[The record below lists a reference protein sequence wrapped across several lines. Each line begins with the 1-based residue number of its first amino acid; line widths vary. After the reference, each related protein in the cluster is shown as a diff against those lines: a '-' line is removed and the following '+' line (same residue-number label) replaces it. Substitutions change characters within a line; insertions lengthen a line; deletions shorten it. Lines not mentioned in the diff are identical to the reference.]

1 MLRLLARLFPSLNTR
16 TLRRYART
24 AARIA
29 ALEPA
34 MQALSNEQLRAKTD
48 EFKAAL
54 AQGKTAQD
62 ILVEAFAVVREAAW
76 RRLGLRAFD
85 VQVIGAIALHEGRVA
100 EMRTGEGKT
109 LVAVFAAY
117 LGALS
122 GRGVHVVTVNEY
134 LAMRDARKMSRV
146 YGFLGLSTGVNLA
159 QLDAGVKRT
168 VYACDVTYGTNNEF
182 AFDYLRDN
190 MALDVSQRVQRTLHY
205 AIVDEA
211 DSILIDEARTPLIV
225 SGQSS
230 EAAELYLKLN
240 SIVPL
245 LKRQIGQEIAAK
257 LGKPAVLPEI
267 PGDFYVDEEDRQ
279 VYLTEAGHARA
290 EHLLEDQGLLPHGA
304 SLYDPVHAPKLFHLL
319 AALKAHFL
327 YKRDE
332 HYVVQGTEVVIVD
345 DFTGRLQ
352 PGRQWS
358 DGLHQAV
365 EAKEGVPIRPENLTL
380 ASITFQK
387 YFTLYDRLAGMTG
400 TAATDAQELAEVYR
414 LGVVV
419 IPPNRQVQR
428 KDAHDAVYAKASERD
443 AAVVQDIL
451 ECVRRKQPVLVGT
464 TSIQAS
470 EKLSALLKGHGVA
483 HEVLNAKQ
491 HAREALIVSQAGM
504 PGAVTIA
511 TNMAG
516 RGTDI
521 VLGGSIDAERDQIA
535 ADASLAEEARRVKLQ
550 ELASAWQR
558 RREVV
563 FAAGGLRVIGVER
576 SESRRIDNQL
586 RGRAGRQGDPGSSQF
601 YLSLDDPLLQ
611 IFAADRMKAVM
622 KKFKVFAGQP
632 IRSSMLSRVIAGAQ
646 RKIEGSN
653 FERRKELLVYDNVAN
668 EQRTVVYA
676 QRRRIL
682 ETDNQEQADMLREGA
697 LRDVVRRF
705 VPDRSMEEQWD
716 LPGLERELALEF
728 SLPVELSSWVQGSD
742 HMESR
747 GVQDRVVGLAAKR
760 YAYGRGKAGEVSMRT
775 FEKTIL
781 LQILDRHWRE
791 HLTSMED
798 LRKGIHLQQHAQQDP
813 KLIYRHKAF
822 TLFEGML
829 QRVRSDFAKTVFWEI
844 TRLEQLLAS
853 QEVAAVSEVAQ
864 DGRAPAAEEAHA
876 AEPRVLDSSDPDFD
890 VVEP

>member
-1 MLRLLARLFPSLNTR
+1 
-16 TLRRYART
+16 
-24 AARIA
+24 
-29 ALEPA
+29 
-34 MQALSNEQLRAKTD
+34 MQALSDEQLRAKTD

-54 AQGKTAQD
+54 VNGKTAQD
-62 ILVEAFAVVREAAW
+62 ILVEAFAVVREAAQ
-76 RRLGLRAFD
+76 RRLGLRAFE
-85 VQVIGAIALHEGRVA
+85 VQLIGAMALHDGRIA

-122 GRGVHVVTVNEY
+122 GQGVHVVTVNEY

-159 QLDAGVKRT
+159 QLDPGVKRT
-168 VYACDVTYGTNNEF
+168 VYGCDVTYGTNNEF

-190 MALDVSQRVQRTLHY
+190 MALDVSQRVQRPLHY

-225 SGQSS
+225 SGQSA
-230 EAAELYLKLN
+230 ETAELYVRIN
-240 SIVPL
+240 QIVPL
-245 LKRQIGQEIAAK
+245 LKRQIGEEIPAK
-257 LGKPAVLPEI
+257 LGKPAVLPQV
-267 PGDFYVDEEDRQ
+267 PGDFYVDEEERQ

-290 EHLLEDQGLLPHGA
+290 ESLLEQQGLLPQGA
-304 SLYDPVHAPKLFHLL
+304 SLYDPAHAPMFFHLL

-327 YKRDE
+327 YRRDE
-332 HYVVQGTEVVIVD
+332 HYVVQGSEVVIVD

-380 ASITFQK
+380 ASVTFQK
-387 YFTLYDRLAGMTG
+387 YFTLYERLAGMTG
-400 TAATDAQELAEVYR
+400 TASTDAQEFGEVYK
-414 LGVVV
+414 LDTVV
-419 IPPNRQVQR
+419 IPPHRTVQR
-428 KDAHDAVYAKASERD
+428 QDAHDAVYAKAGDRD

-451 ECVRRKQPVLVGT
+451 ECVQRQQPVLVGT

-470 EKLSALLKGHGVA
+470 EKLSALLKTQGIA

-491 HAREALIVSQAGM
+491 HEREALIVSQAGM

-521 VLGGSIDAERDQIA
+521 VLGGNLDARLELIAGLADLPEHDRAAAEQHER
-535 ADASLAEEARRVKLQ
+535 EAWKARHEKAL
-550 ELASAWQR
+550 
-558 RREVV
+558 
-563 FAAGGLRVIGVER
+563 AAGGLRVIGVER

-586 RGRAGRQGDPGSSQF
+586 RGRAGRQGDPGASQF

-622 KKFKVFAGQP
+622 GSVKAAAGQP
-632 IRSSMLSRVIAGAQ
+632 IRSGLLSKVIESAQ

-653 FERRKELLVYDNVAN
+653 FERRKELLVYDEAAN
-668 EQRTVVYA
+668 EQRGVVYA
-676 QRRRIL
+676 QRRQIL
-682 ETDNQEQADMLREGA
+682 EEDSQEQADMLREGG
-697 LRDVVRRF
+697 LRETVLRF

-716 LPGLERELALEF
+716 LAGLEKELALEF
-728 SLPVELSSWVQGSD
+728 SLPVELSQWVQQRD
-742 HMESR
+742 HVEDLD
-747 GVQDRVVGLAAKR
+747 VQDRVVEIAHARYEQGLAKT
-760 YAYGRGKAGEVSMRT
+760 GEAAMRT

-791 HLTSMED
+791 HLTAMEE
-798 LRKGIHLQQHAQQDP
+798 LRKGIHLQQYAQQDP
-813 KLIYRHKAF
+813 KFIYRHKAF
-822 TLFEGML
+822 AMFEGML
-829 QRVRSDFAKTVFWEI
+829 QRVRLDFAKTVFWEI
-844 TRLEQLLAS
+844 TRFEQQLVQAAS
-853 QEVAAVSEVAQ
+853 AAVASDE
-864 DGRAPAAEEAHA
+864 HA
-876 AEPRVLDSSDPDFD
+876 AAPQEIAEQVSEALPESRATPSADDEFD
-890 VVEP
+890 VIEVESESGS